1 MKENKELLTFSAF
14 LAASAPD
21 RLSKV
26 TNPTG
31 WKVKKQQFEPIF
43 ILNKT
48 GYQMRIILWKQLVQS
63 SFEKHVSSTCLA
75 LQQVFQVVEAISP
88 VLTLT

>member
-1 MKENKELLTFSAF
+1 MGTGDFRIGKFKERRDKNVKENKGLLTFSAF

-31 WKVKKQQFEPIF
+31 WKVKNKHKQFELIS
-43 ILNKT
+43 I
-48 GYQMRIILWKQLVQS
+48 KQN
-63 SFEKHVSSTCLA
+63 CC
-75 LQQVFQVVEAISP
+75 
-88 VLTLT
+88 